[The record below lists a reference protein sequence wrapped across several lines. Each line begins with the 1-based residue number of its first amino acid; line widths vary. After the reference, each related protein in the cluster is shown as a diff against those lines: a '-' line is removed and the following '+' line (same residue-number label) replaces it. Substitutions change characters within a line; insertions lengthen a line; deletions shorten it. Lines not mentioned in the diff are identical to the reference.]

1 MNNGASLDE
10 LEKRAAA
17 QRAKIHGSVEDFI
30 QLRADVRETV
40 REKLDVR
47 RQVRQHF
54 WPATGVAT
62 FVALVVGFKVAGVF
76 FD

>member
-1 MNNGASLDE
+1 MNNGMPLEE

-17 QRAKIHGSVEDFI
+17 ERAKIHCSVEDLL
-30 QLRADVRETV
+30 QLKTNAEETV

-47 RQVRQHF
+47 RQARQHF
-54 WPATGVAT
+54 WPAAGVAS
-62 FVALVVGFKVAGVF
+62 FIALVFGYTVAGVF